1 MSKTT
6 KSSSGDLTNT
16 NPYIRIHAGHE
27 VTTWKIRRVNGKP
40 IEPLI
45 YQKRV

>member
-16 NPYIRIHAGHE
+16 NPYIRKWAGQE
-27 VTTWKIRRVNGKP
+27 VTTWKIIRIKDK
-40 IEPLI
+40 IQTKT